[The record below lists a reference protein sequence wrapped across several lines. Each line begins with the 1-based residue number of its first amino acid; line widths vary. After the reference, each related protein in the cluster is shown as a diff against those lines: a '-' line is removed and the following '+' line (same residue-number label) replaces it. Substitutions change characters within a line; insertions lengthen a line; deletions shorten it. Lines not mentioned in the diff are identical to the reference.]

1 MSWTVKSKKKWGARN
16 GNKESTEI
24 VRAEIKQPVLISEHR
39 FVITVQL
46 TAEQWD
52 YLSRNHPTNELDSL
66 WTIKLDKRCIET
78 NCGIKFTKIH
88 KMIEKF

>member
-1 MSWTVKSKKKWGARN
+1 MGNKALYSRWRFSKKMQEKWGARD
-16 GNKESTEI
+16 GNKGNTEI

-52 YLSRNHPTNELDSL
+52 YLSRNYPTNELDSL
-66 WTIKLDKRCIET
+66 CTINLDKRYVET
-78 NCGIKFTKIH
+78 NCGTKN
-88 KMIEKF
+88 